1 MADYDLLRQLKESR
15 SAKTKAVAGNL
26 KRFEFDRD
34 KAARIAMQPYFQSP
48 RDWKPEDRSKPQRL
62 GDDYNL
68 QGARSGY
75 ANDVADSDW
84 KSAPD
89 ERAERKPRFDSME
102 AKSRKPG
109 YTKAPGKIPSNPAE
123 IGRGARQ
130 SPARRGHLIDS
141 DD

>member
-1 MADYDLLRQLKESR
+1 MKP
-15 SAKTKAVAGNL
+15 T
-26 KRFEFDRD
+26 FD
-34 KAARIAMQPYFQSP
+34 P
-48 RDWKPEDRSKPQRL
+48 RPQEL
-62 GDDYNL
+62 NDPYNL
-68 QGARSGY
+68 QGPRSGY
-75 ANDVADSDW
+75 QNDVADSDW

-89 ERAERKPRFDSME
+89 EHAERKPRFDSME

-109 YTKAPGKIPSNPAE
+109 YAKPPGKIPNNPAE